1 MLILALVILIIS
13 IFKNKPKLIA
23 TLSGVGAVLGIAS
36 NVIFVTRFANPLI
49 AGTTTL
55 GSIIGSNSLILQML
69 GDVAELRYEN
79 AFYTV
84 LFLMGA
90 ILIWSL
96 SVMIVNSEDK
106 TEKAIRKAKK
116 AERRAKKAQKE
127 AKKAEMDAKEGLM
140 NDADRAL
147 AQAERDEEQAKDQL
161 ESILSLVETMKSQLA
176 NHKANVEAFNAAQKD
191 VAEAVVAQN
200 IAWNALT
207 VKNNE
212 ANALWNVIYG
222 NDVTGQIASLEASIE
237 VKEDAIKTLKEEIF
251 DLENSTDDTDLIAS
265 QEATIADLEAEI
277 AVLDGP
283 G

>member
-1 MLILALVILIIS
+1 M
-13 IFKNKPKLIA
+13 
-23 TLSGVGAVLGIAS
+23 
-36 NVIFVTRFANPLI
+36 
-49 AGTTTL
+49 
-55 GSIIGSNSLILQML
+55 
-69 GDVAELRYEN
+69 
-79 AFYTV
+79 
-84 LFLMGA
+84 
-90 ILIWSL
+90 
-96 SVMIVNSEDK
+96 
-106 TEKAIRKAKK
+106 
-116 AERRAKKAQKE
+116 
-127 AKKAEMDAKEGLM
+127 
-140 NDADRAL
+140 
-147 AQAERDEEQAKDQL
+147 QL

-277 AVLDGP
+277 AVLEKQTTAAKAALEAAINAGKE
-283 G
+283 